1 MLQLFYYITCFTHFL
16 SSLRFN
22 LDNLFDI
29 HISNLIYVIYCTSP
43 IKSIKSNKIYQ
54 NNLSI
59 YHLCIYLPIYLPSC
73 PNHVVPVLSAKNIC
87 QAQPGSAG
95 PLGLQRPQ
103 AVAMCLPRESL
114 AHQGLLLSPG
124 SIGTAFWNNLAMT
137 KIFMGDSWDIVPT
150 SYDLWVTKIIFKYS

>member
-1 MLQLFYYITCFTHFL
+1 MLFLYFTTVLLYYIVLHISCPIWD
-16 SSLRFN
+16 

-29 HISNLIYVIYCTSP
+29 HTSNLIYLIYCTSP

-59 YHLCIYLPIYLPSC
+59 YHLCIYLPIYLPSPTSC
-73 PNHVVPVLSAKNIC
+73 GC
-87 QAQPGSAG
+87 PGSAG